1 MKKQFVFYAFLFSI
15 IFHSS
20 FSQSLLDDEN
30 PVDLSAW
37 KNGSWKEISDLTI
50 APISN
55 KVGVING
62 KGGLL
67 AEGSAQLVFPNV
79 NQSYLLSFNCKI
91 ENQSQV
97 SLALTKENKLLLSKN
112 EFGTIVSSSGVNKPE
127 VNAARAAGLWQTV
140 EISVDKAKN
149 LPGFVLV
156 NFIKVNNLIVL
167 QHVILPVQD
176 LSNNHLMFE
185 VSKGIFALKNLKIL
199 EQTDIKPIT
208 LTGLKGEVW
217 EEFNWD
223 KVSTEGFSSMAKADL
238 VGLNYDIGQGISKK
252 NFIAKYDGTLNVDK
266 AGVYNFTFDISGKF
280 MVMIDEKP
288 IFEFTNDFYNR
299 NIFTKKLELSKGK
312 HSFHLEFLKAWMKPA
327 LGMSVSGN
335 GAKPYALNELTSL
348 PEIKNYGNIK
358 FDPSLKTEVIRGFYM
373 HNGVKNTT
381 ALATG
386 FTSKYNYAIDIEK
399 GSLMTVW
406 KGNFTDMSEMWHE
419 RGEPQTFKANGMF
432 VNLSGKD
439 ILLDQ
444 KNEPVVINYESQQ
457 MDKDNSPTFT
467 YTTPEKASFTQQILP
482 SGEGFGIKLN
492 FENSSKAKLVL
503 ARGAEILKVENGV
516 YKIGDYYIQINAKAK
531 AEVIQIK
538 NEFVLTV
545 PAQGIVSYNLIW

>member
-1 MKKQFVFYAFLFSI
+1 
-15 IFHSS
+15 
-20 FSQSLLDDEN
+20 
-30 PVDLSAW
+30 
-37 KNGSWKEISDLTI
+37 
-50 APISN
+50 
-55 KVGVING
+55 
-62 KGGLL
+62 L

-127 VNAARAAGLWQTV
+127 VNAARATGLWQTV

-185 VSKGIFALKNLKIL
+185 VSKGMFAIKNLKIL
-199 EQTDIKPIT
+199 EQTDIRPIT

-444 KNEPVVINYESQQ
+444 KNEPLVINYESQQ
-457 MDKDNSPTFT
+457 MDRDNSPTFT
-467 YTTPEKASFTQQILP
+467 YTTPDKASFTQQILP
-482 SGEGFGIKLN
+482 SGEGFAIKLS